1 MKRKSIFWGLFFIV
15 SAVLIIL
22 NQFDILPSINIFKL
36 IITLLLIPVILYGVK
51 IRCFST
57 AIFSLAII
65 CIMFDEVL
73 GIENLTPWPIL
84 GVALFL
90 SIGLSFIFPHKHIN
104 EDDNRAHF
112 EENWQNEVSEDSEE
126 NVNLAFGGISKYINS
141 QNLKKVNVN
150 CKFGGA
156 KLFFDKAE
164 IEGNEALMNVD
175 IDFCGIEM
183 YVPKTWSIKKDV
195 NFILG
200 GIDEKGLKGQ
210 STGEKV
216 LIIKGRGK
224 FAGITIFYI

>member
-1 MKRKSIFWGLFFIV
+1 MKRKNIFWGLFFII

-22 NQFDILPSINIFKL
+22 NQFDLLPSINIFKL
-36 IITLLLIPVILYGVK
+36 MITLLLIPVILYSIK

-90 SIGLSFIFPHKHIN
+90 SIGLSFIFPHKHTDGSVHY
-104 EDDNRAHF
+104 EK
-112 EENWQNEVSEDSEE
+112 NWQNEASEDSDE

-156 KLFFDKAE
+156 KIFFDKAE
-164 IEGNEALMNVD
+164 IEGNEAIMNVD

-183 YVPKTWSIKKDV
+183 YVPKAWAVKKDV
-195 NFILG
+195 DFIIG

-210 STGEKV
+210 STGGKV
-216 LIIKGRGK
+216 LTIKGRAK
-224 FAGITIFYI
+224 FAGITIIYI